1 VGILDKFKDF
11 ITVEDDE
18 YDEEDEY
25 EDDYD
30 DYSSGDKP
38 YKEPAAPI
46 RSSTTPPPFSSPRY
60 TSPSSSSASGYK
72 SYRAA
77 AQAAAQDDTLSS
89 RGGGYGR
96 ENVIAMPNSRTDMV
110 QRITQRF
117 KIVVIDPKGFEDCPQ
132 LVDSLKSK
140 KPVIINLEAL
150 ETDKARKIFDFLS
163 GATYALSGNVQKI
176 AANIF
181 IFMPANVDISS
192 PLEERGSKMN
202 YSHSPDKSP
211 FA

>member
-30 DYSSGDKP
+30 DYSSGDTS

-60 TSPSSSSASGYK
+60 TSPSSSAGGYK

-77 AQAAAQDDTLSS
+77 QEETFSS
-89 RGGGYGR
+89 RSGGYGR

-132 LVDSLKSK
+132 LVDSLKAK

-192 PLEERGSKMN
+192 PVEERGSKMN
-202 YSHSPDKSP
+202 YSHSPDNNKSP